1 MEKFQKDE
9 LVTLRNVL
17 VAMGVQEDDVDG
29 MINEKLGGT
38 NNWDKIE
45 LDGNGRVTHLGLDSA
60 GLSGTIPS
68 ELSHLSNLK
77 YLYLSNNQLSGPIP
91 SELSHLSNLEY
102 LYLGGNQLSGP
113 IPSELSHLSNLKYL
127 HLGGNQLSGPIPSE
141 LSHLSNLKYL
151 YLNDNQ
157 LSGPIP
163 SELSHL
169 SNLIWLN
176 LGGNQLSAIPS
187 ELSHLSNLKYLNLG
201 GNQLSG
207 PIPSE
212 LSRLSNLTRLYL
224 RDNTNLEGVVPVM
237 PSGCTVDVSGTSVS
251 SVAVKTKPLKTIMD
265 YIMTVLY
272 VVLGYADLV
281 TDIIVIAQL
290 ISIGEDGLAAAN
302 IFFIVLGMFLG
313 YWNSKRTLLDLFL
326 NVSQLSILVNGY
338 LTLAQGKQT
347 EGLVLSKKMDA
358 IVRSMPS
365 IILQLY
371 TVLKDLGEYPKGSYA
386 FNTFVV
392 SIALGVLGASV
403 TLSGLHQKAGNRLFS
418 WQFAVV
424 NLYYFSEILLR
435 SMLAAIAFL
444 SVGAYAFIAVGIDVL
459 SRGFITLVS
468 NNEINFSLTCLYLGS
483 DNALNDEDAWVFGS
497 FLTFLYSLIFII
509 VMWTLPTDDL
519 HELRDRGTATQLSS
533 IMLCAF
539 VAKTCLYY
547 FIEKNMEAPSEDGD
561 TKATTKE
568 TVNELHNNV

>member
-17 VAMGVQEDDVDG
+17 VAMGVQEDRVDG
-29 MINEKLGGT
+29 MIKEKLGKT
-38 NNWDKIE
+38 NDWDKIE
-45 LDGNGRVTHLGLDSA
+45 LDGNGRVTILGLTSA

-77 YLYLSNNQLSGPIP
+77 GLYL
-91 SELSHLSNLEY
+91 
-102 LYLGGNQLSGP
+102 
-113 IPSELSHLSNLKYL
+113 
-127 HLGGNQLSGPIPSE
+127 
-141 LSHLSNLKYL
+141 
-151 YLNDNQ
+151 DD
-157 LSGPIP
+157 
-163 SELSHL
+163 
-169 SNLIWLN
+169 
-176 LGGNQLSAIPS
+176 
-187 ELSHLSNLKYLNLG
+187 
-201 GNQLSG
+201 NQLSG

-212 LSRLSNLTRLYL
+212 LSRLSNLKDFWLFN
-224 RDNTNLEGVVPVM
+224 NTNLEGVVPVM
-237 PSGCTVDVSGTSVS
+237 PSGCDVNVSGTRVS

-281 TDIIVIAQL
+281 TDIIVIVQL

-459 SRGFITLVS
+459 LRGCKTYEAS

-483 DNALNDEDAWVFGS
+483 DNALNNEDAWVFGS
-497 FLTFLYSLIFII
+497 FLTVLYSLIFII